1 MTSLAFAGIP
11 DSAGDAI
18 SLVLAA
24 VMLGILALFLRGLDR
39 V

>member
-1 MTSLAFAGIP
+1 MTFLAFAGIP

-18 SLVLAA
+18 SVVLLVL
-24 VMLGILALFLRGLDR
+24 MMGLLGLALRGLDR